1 MFIVS
6 QRQSSHRSWKTVK
19 MKVVMPHME
28 HEKCNFVISDA
39 ILPLNVI
46 CAFFADSKSQLL
58 NFVSVLPPFRKSAF
72 PHNLSL

>member
-1 MFIVS
+1 
-6 QRQSSHRSWKTVK
+6 
-19 MKVVMPHME
+19 ME
-28 HEKCNFVISDA
+28 FYDQIISDA

-72 PHNLSL
+72 PTFSTELCECGICAERWI